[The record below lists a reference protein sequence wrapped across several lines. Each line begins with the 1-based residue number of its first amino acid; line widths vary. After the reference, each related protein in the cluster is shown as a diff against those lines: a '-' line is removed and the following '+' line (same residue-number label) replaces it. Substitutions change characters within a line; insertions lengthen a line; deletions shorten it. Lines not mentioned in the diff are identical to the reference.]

1 MNKSSPQSCLPLLK
15 CLERDLYLQV
25 KSVQNM
31 QQLAQLQINDAH
43 KTGADHTWSRI
54 CVTSS
59 AGKLDLEL
67 SLFGGIKS
75 GTGRIVI
82 TDMIWKHRTGTLM
95 RPNPTKRGLLLCFLP
110 GGILGGGGL
119 LLKPTF
125 SGRAS
130 SSSSSHK
137 VHCFPTWWR
146 VRRFPLL
153 LLRKCIQMCP
163 DSPDA
168 TTRNPSRIH
177 NFDQETL
184 NNFWKLWWPRREQRD
199 DETKLQERR
208 TPQPPPGFRPFIC
221 SRQPITGAVTSPRL
235 CWSL

>member
-1 MNKSSPQSCLPLLK
+1 MFDPIFVSFCMNKSSPQSCLPLLK

-110 GGILGGGGL
+110 GGIFGVGGGGYCWNLRFLDGL
-119 LLKPTF
+119 L
-125 SGRAS
+125 
-130 SSSSSHK
+130 
-137 VHCFPTWWR
+137 
-146 VRRFPLL
+146 PLL
-153 LLRKCIQMCP
+153 HRIRSIVSRHGDASDVSLFCYFENASKCVP
-163 DSPDA
+163 
-168 TTRNPSRIH
+168 
-177 NFDQETL
+177 TL
-184 NNFWKLWWPRREQRD
+184 P
-199 DETKLQERR
+199 T
-208 TPQPPPGFRPFIC
+208 QPPETPPGY
-221 SRQPITGAVTSPRL
+221 ITLTKRH
-235 CWSL
+235 